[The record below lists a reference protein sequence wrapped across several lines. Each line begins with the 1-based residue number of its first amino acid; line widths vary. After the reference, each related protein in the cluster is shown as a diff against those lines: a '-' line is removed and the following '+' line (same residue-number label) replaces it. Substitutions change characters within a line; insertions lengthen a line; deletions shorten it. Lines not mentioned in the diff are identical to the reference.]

1 MLESIIINSV
11 TCICDQFLQSSS
23 HEDKSQC
30 DDLISQLL
38 SEEDIR
44 ELAES
49 HSGLYRQFNLMFI
62 SRTYKWKV

>member
-1 MLESIIINSV
+1 MLKFIIINQLRYYC
-11 TCICDQFLQSSS
+11 TCDLFLQSSS
-23 HEDKSQC
+23 PEDQSQC

-49 HSGLYRQFNLMFI
+49 HSGLCREINLTFI
-62 SRTYKWKV
+62 FILAH